1 MTMWDGGSYTPVG
14 VRAKSMCTVS
24 DTTIPAL
31 AGHRVWQPA
40 DAGTVRR
47 QTYLIPAAAATSAA
61 KSVSSF
67 SMPSPSWKRT

>member
-31 AGHRVWQPA
+31 AGQHQGRLA
-40 DAGTVRR
+40 DAGMVRR

>member
-31 AGHRVWQPA
+31 AGHHDW
-40 DAGTVRR
+40 
-47 QTYLIPAAAATSAA
+47 
-61 KSVSSF
+61 
-67 SMPSPSWKRT
+67 